1 MKTNPGKRT
10 CASKERRIIVAT
22 RRCCSGC
29 SGSNN
34 CYGALNCVP
43 GPYNCGC
50 RNNPYYTGPCAQ
62 ASCTNGCGNTNNC
75 NCNNGCNCNNN
86 SCCYHHRPP
95 FWPPWAWEDAPVM
108 PDPNPP
114 TPSLPP
120 APLPGIN
127 PTSAYGFFNAVP
139 PVTVTAG
146 GVVPLQTNLANDRYF
161 TNNNGSILIRRAG
174 TYLITYTV
182 QMPAGEGTA
191 SQYYLTLN
199 GTAINESALNTGDDT
214 TGTESYTAQVI
225 VQAPANSTLTLN
237 SSNAVSLEATA
248 LNPYNLTI
256 VRLA

>member
-1 MKTNPGKRT
+1 MKRLF
-10 CASKERRIIVAT
+10 ASKERRIIVAT

-29 SGSNN
+29 SGNNN

-50 RNNPYYTGPCAQ
+50 RYPYYTGPCAQ
-62 ASCTNGCGNTNNC
+62 ASTTDACGNTVSTCSGNCGCNNNC
-75 NCNNGCNCNNN
+75 SNGCN
-86 SCCYHHRPP
+86 HWWH
-95 FWPPWAWEDAPVM
+95 PWYCGCGDYTQVQ

-120 APLPGIN
+120 PPMPGTN
-127 PTSAYGFFNAVP
+127 PTGAYGFFNAVS
-139 PVTVTAG
+139 PVTVAAG
-146 GVVPLQTNLANDRYF
+146 GVIPLQTNIANDRFF

-182 QMPAGEGTA
+182 QLPAGEGTA
-191 SQYYLTLN
+191 SQYYLALN
-199 GTAINESALNTGDDT
+199 GTAINESALNTADDT
-214 TGTESYTAQVI
+214 AGAESYTAQVI

-237 SSNAVSLEATA
+237 SSSAVSLETTA
-248 LNPYNLTI
+248 LNPYSLTI